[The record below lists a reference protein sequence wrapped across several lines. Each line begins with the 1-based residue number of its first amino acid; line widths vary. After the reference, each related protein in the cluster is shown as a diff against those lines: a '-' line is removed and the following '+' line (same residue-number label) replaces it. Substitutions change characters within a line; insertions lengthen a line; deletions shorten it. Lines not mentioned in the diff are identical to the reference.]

1 MPYKPFLSHTLNLL
15 LLFGL
20 VPIVPVY
27 AQSDGGVR
35 DFQVWNETTL
45 IFPLR
50 KTADADGKSSTR
62 VSLLLMGTLRL
73 GQNRL
78 FPIERRIGTGIN
90 FRLNKY
96 FSVMPSYYFRNA
108 EPRRGRKESEHRVR
122 FEVNI
127 ENKWKT
133 FSLKDR
139 HRFEYRIRHS
149 SDDSVRYRNR
159 LTLKVPVKIGG
170 KEVFAPFVSDEI
182 FYDLKKSQLFRNEIS
197 AGISKKLSD
206 SLEAEF
212 FYLRQDNR
220 TGNIPK
226 TINAVGVNLK
236 IELD

>member
-1 MPYKPFLSHTLNLL
+1 MF
-15 LLFGL
+15 
-20 VPIVPVY
+20 

-35 DFQVWNETTL
+35 DFQFWNETTVVV
-45 IFPLR
+45 PLK
-50 KTADADGKSSTR
+50 KTVDSDGKSTTNISFQ
-62 VSLLLMGTLRL
+62 VMGTLRL

-78 FPIERRIGTGIN
+78 FPIERRIGAGIN

-108 EPRRGRKESEHRVR
+108 EPRPGRKESEHRLRV
-122 FEVNI
+122 EVNI

-139 HRFEYRIRHS
+139 NRFEYRIRHS

-159 LTLKVPVKIGG
+159 LTLKVPVKIDG

-182 FYDLKKSQLFRNEIS
+182 FYDLKKGQLLRNELS